1 MPYQRA
7 RTAIGTRRERILI
20 RVAVTSDDGMGGQ
33 AVSRY
38 RTVAEPWAAV
48 TALDERDKEAL
59 AAQQITARHSYHMDI
74 RYRQGITP
82 AMQVQWR
89 DQTFEIFTVA
99 DDDMRKK
106 RLILQVGEV
115 QHAT

>member
-1 MPYQRA
+1 MPYQSK

-48 TALDERDKEAL
+48 TPLDERDKEAL
-59 AAQQITARHSYHMDI
+59 AAQQITAKHAYHMDI
-74 RYRQGITP
+74 RYRPGITP

-89 DQTFEIFTVA
+89 GQTFEIHTVA

-106 RLILQVGEV
+106 RLVLQCAEV